1 MKIPYLKKKPELKS
15 YHNVTWEDN
24 YSWIHQKNILEVL
37 RDKTKL
43 DPEVKNY
50 LDEENSYA
58 NYHLKDTENL
68 QKKLFDEIKGR
79 IKLDDESL
87 PYKDHTYEYWSKT
100 TAVGNYSIKLRKK
113 IDTDLVEEIWNG
125 DEEKKKLETEYFGVG
140 DLEVSN
146 NDKYLGYSLDIK
158 GSEYYTIFIRDIKTN
173 EIITKEISET
183 SGGIT
188 FSLDDKYVF
197 YSKLDQN
204 HRARKIYRHE
214 IGNFNGQDELIF
226 EEKSEAF
233 TVSIGLSSDEKY
245 YFINT
250 SDHNTSEQYYFGVDE
265 INIKPK
271 LIIKREKGIIYSV
284 SSWDSKFFNH
294 TNKDAED
301 FKIDVS
307 DSLEKQNW
315 KTFIPPRDEVLIG
328 GCTFLKNWI
337 IRSETSNAL
346 DKLFV
351 KNISSGVEEELIF
364 SNETVY
370 VPGISLIQK
379 DRDTD
384 NVYLGYSSPKTPSRV
399 YSYNLSTKTKKLVKE
414 QEIPSGHNPEDYIVE
429 RVDYKSH
436 DGRLVPLTITRHKKT
451 KIDGSANLLLYGY
464 GSYGSSMSPNFSST
478 RLSLINR
485 DIIWATAHIR
495 GGMEKGM
502 KWWKEGKLIN
512 KKNTFEDYIHA
523 AKYLIDN
530 NYSSKGKIIGMGG
543 SAGGLLMGAVVN
555 QAPELFLGIIMAV
568 PFVDSLTTNLD
579 HSLPLTVGE
588 FDEFGNAKDIKE
600 HFDYI
605 FSYAPY
611 NNIKKMDYPHIL
623 ITTSLSANTLAVTP
637 EPHENTIFLLWSK
650 LNGLNFSTIL
660 SLAINVRSSV
670 FINSEKG
677 KQNEFLIDPL
687 LKPFLGSATFP
698 SNLSILL
705 ASITLNS
712 FSEIFLSISCLS
724 FTSFLFSLA
733 L

>member
-158 GSEYYTIFIRDIKTN
+158 GSEYYTIFIRDIETN
-173 EIITKEISET
+173 EIITKKITET

-214 IGNFNGQDELIF
+214 IGNFNSQDELIF

-265 INIKPK
+265 INTKPK

-284 SSWDSKFFNH
+284 SSWDSKFYNH

-307 DSLEKQNW
+307 DSLDKQNW

-364 SNETVY
+364 SNENVY
-370 VPGISLIQK
+370 VPGISLTQRN
-379 DRDTD
+379 RDTD

-399 YSYNLSTKTKKLVKE
+399 YSYNLSSKTKKLVKE

-502 KWWKEGKLIN
+502 KWWKEGKLTN

-600 HFDYI
+600 HFNYI

-623 ITTSLSANTLAVTP
+623 ITTSLSDNRVLFD
-637 EPHENTIFLLWSK
+637 EPAKFTAKLREYKTDNNLL
-650 LNGLNFSTIL
+650 
-660 SLAINVRSSV
+660 
-670 FINSEKG
+670 
-677 KQNEFLIDPL
+677 L
-687 LKPFLGSATFP
+687 LKTEMNAGHGGKSGRDGA
-698 SNLSILL
+698 IE
-705 ASITLNS
+705 
-712 FSEIFLSISCLS
+712 EIAIDYAF
-724 FTSFLFSLA
+724 A
-733 L
+733 LKVAEKI

>member
-100 TAVGNYSIKLRKK
+100 TAIGNYSIKLRKK

-146 NDKYLGYSLDIK
+146 NDKYLGYSLDTK

-173 EIITKEISET
+173 KIITKEITET

-188 FSLDDKYVF
+188 FSLDDRYVF

-214 IGNFNGQDELIF
+214 IGNFNSQDELIF

-265 INIKPK
+265 INTKPK
-271 LIIKREKGIIYSV
+271 LIMKREKGIIYSV
-284 SSWDSKFFNH
+284 SSWDNKFYNH

-315 KTFIPPRDEVLIG
+315 ETFIPPRDEVLIG

-364 SNETVY
+364 SNENVY
-370 VPGISLIQK
+370 VPGISLTQR

-502 KWWKEGKLIN
+502 KWWKEGKLTN

-623 ITTSLSANTLAVTP
+623 ITTSLSDNRVLFD
-637 EPHENTIFLLWSK
+637 EPAKFTAKLRDYKTDNNLL
-650 LNGLNFSTIL
+650 
-660 SLAINVRSSV
+660 
-670 FINSEKG
+670 
-677 KQNEFLIDPL
+677 L
-687 LKPFLGSATFP
+687 LKTEMNAGHGGKSGRDGA
-698 SNLSILL
+698 IE
-705 ASITLNS
+705 
-712 FSEIFLSISCLS
+712 EIAIDYAF
-724 FTSFLFSLA
+724 A
-733 L
+733 LKIAEKI